1 MIKSGTQCKVVESHS
16 QWCLYLT
23 LFLLKLIKLGI
34 TILHV
39 FCGVYI
45 IMIVYELAHTKH
57 VLLHWIFQKALGVIV
72 RPDSATED
80 TTTFHSRPCTMH
92 LQIPKRVLV
101 AQHRG
106 CIQNAL
112 MQGIRAF
119 MLDVHI
125 TSSGNIL
132 LCHVSC
138 AMGSATVSGT
148 LEIFRQFIV
157 QNPREIVTIFWE
169 FGYDMRSDPNS
180 HDDDKIELRHQLK
193 LAMHK
198 SNLTAFVYAHH
209 TMYFVQWPTL
219 QEMIGMDKR
228 LVVFTDSRYHIRNS
242 WETSIQNTIQTSF
255 QLSDINALKTG
266 CPMSGFRLSRTLV
279 VVNHFDTLGALGING
294 ISTNILASVFHIFRE
309 TNLAVYERLG
319 SVSFI
324 YRS

>member
-1 MIKSGTQCKVVESHS
+1 MHHAFANTQAG
-16 QWCLYLT
+16 
-23 LFLLKLIKLGI
+23 F
-34 TILHV
+34 
-39 FCGVYI
+39 
-45 IMIVYELAHTKH
+45 
-57 VLLHWIFQKALGVIV
+57 
-72 RPDSATED
+72 
-80 TTTFHSRPCTMH
+80 
-92 LQIPKRVLV
+92 LV

-112 MQGIRAF
+112 MQGIRGF

-138 AMGSATVSGT
+138 PMGSATVSGT

-180 HDDDKIELRHQLK
+180 HDDDKIELRHQLNV
-193 LAMHK
+193 AMHK

-228 LVVFTDSRYHIRNS
+228 LVVFTDSRFHIRNS
-242 WETSIQNTIQTSF
+242 WETSIQKTIQTSF

-279 VVNHFDTLGALGING
+279 VVNHFVTLGALGING
-294 ISTNILASVFHIFRE
+294 ISTNILASVFHVKFFANINKFPFFAKRILLCMKDSE
-309 TNLAVYERLG
+309 VFP
-319 SVSFI
+319 SFI
-324 YRS
+324 AVDFWESSDVVQVVDMINSNFYVANYSWVSVDVATVGQTLGCGNLNLD